1 MKHVS
6 ANDGPEIRP
15 APPVSRPAV
24 PWSPCAR
31 GRLAVR
37 LLAAAWVAA
46 RAVAAFA
53 QPPPDPLPARIWA
66 PAPLALPSA
75 ATAFGA
81 GIGPESDLWPTPL
94 PDVDG
99 LISMPFGRGVEPCDF
114 DDFDDF
120 DDVGGMAVGR
130 VVPVSALDD
139 SMAAS
144 ESVRGP
150 PILRPPAENAYDL
163 AGERSIADPLFRYPS
178 YPPAGF
184 TGSSSVIPEERQES
198 SHFVPIED
206 RWRTGLK
213 PWDRYGRGHPRL
225 EDYPYA
231 LGNGFNPYTQNLLKE
246 DYPII
251 GQETFFN
258 LAVIS
263 RTIANFRQVPT
274 PNTPFESTPTP
285 GQEDFYGN
293 PNGFFFLQYYTIAMD
308 LIHGDR
314 AFKPND
320 WRIRIAPVVNTNYLE
335 VYELG
340 VVSPDVGQGRRR
352 SRGFAT
358 LEEWWLEAK
367 LADLSP
373 DYDFLSIRG
382 GSQPF
387 TSDFRGFIFSD
398 LNRSIRLFGTRLAN
412 RDQFNLIAFDQREK
426 DTNSFLNSF
435 EPRNQQV
442 IIANYYRQDFI
453 WPGHTIQTSFH
464 YDHDQAT
471 LKYDK
476 NGFLV
481 RPDPIGIATPHEVNA
496 CYAGIA
502 SDGHI
507 NELNVTGAFYYA
519 FGHDTLNQ
527 MALRPVDIGA
537 TMAALELSYSP
548 DWIRFRSSFFFAS
561 GDNNV
566 NDGKGGGFDG
576 IIDNTQFA
584 GGEFSFWVRQ
594 QIKLLG
600 TNLKNL
606 LSIYPDL
613 RASNK
618 FQSQANFV
626 NPGLQLYNVGVDF
639 EVTQR
644 TRLVTN
650 CNFLFFDTTKTLE
663 SLVFQNNISK
673 SIGTDLSLGM
683 ETRPFLN
690 NNMIFRSGVS
700 GLLVGNGFKALYGNV
715 DGGLDN
721 LFAAFLDL
729 EVAF

>member
-1 MKHVS
+1 MLRLSGVLCAAVS
-6 ANDGPEIRP
+6 ATVAAAQP
-15 APPVSRPAV
+15 PAV
-24 PWSPCAR
+24 P
-31 GRLAVR
+31 L
-37 LLAAAWVAA
+37 
-46 RAVAAFA
+46 
-53 QPPPDPLPARIWA
+53 DPLPAGVWPQAAIE
-66 PAPLALPSA
+66 LPSA
-75 ATAFGA
+75 AGRFGA
-81 GIGPESDLWPTPL
+81 GITAESELWPTPL
-94 PDVDG
+94 PSVERSSAWRPDADVSQCGYDG
-99 LISMPFGRGVEPCDF
+99 DRPGSEGFVDT
-114 DDFDDF
+114 
-120 DDVGGMAVGR
+120 
-130 VVPVSALDD
+130 SALGECADV
-139 SMAAS
+139 A
-144 ESVRGP
+144 EVVRGP
-150 PILRPPAENAYDL
+150 PILGAPAENAFDL

-398 LNRSIRLFGTRLAN
+398 LNRAIRLFGTRLAN
-412 RDQFNLIAFDQREK
+412 RDQFNLIVFDQREK

-435 EPRNQQV
+435 DPRNQQI
-442 IIANYYRQDFI
+442 IIANYYRQDFL

-481 RPDPIGIATPHEVNA
+481 RPDPVGIATPHEVNA

-507 NELNVTGAFYYA
+507 NEVNVTGAFYYA
-519 FGHDTLNQ
+519 FGHDSLNQ
-527 MALRPVDIGA
+527 LALRPVDIGA

-548 DWIRFRSSFFFAS
+548 DWIRFRSSVFFAS

-683 ETRPFLN
+683 ESRPFLN

-729 EVAF
+729 ELAF

>member
-1 MKHVS
+1 MEAVFAHGLPLRGMLTCALALAAGWVTS
-6 ANDGPEIRP
+6 TACGGSDVPI
-15 APPVSRPAV
+15 APVS
-24 PWSPCAR
+24 CAR
-31 GRLAVR
+31 VAFH
-37 LLAAAWVAA
+37 AAINAT
-46 RAVAAFA
+46 
-53 QPPPDPLPARIWA
+53 DPLAGVLD
-66 PAPLALPSA
+66 APL
-75 ATAFGA
+75 
-81 GIGPESDLWPTPL
+81 WPATPL
-94 PDVDG
+94 PLPSVDAPPHDG
-99 LISMPFGRGVEPCDF
+99 LPPSILQASWF
-114 DDFDDF
+114 DDSRD
-120 DDVGGMAVGR
+120 
-130 VVPVSALDD
+130 PVNVLPPP
-139 SMAAS
+139 AA
-144 ESVRGP
+144 ENPAAGARGP
-150 PILRPPAENAYDL
+150 PILAPPIDNPYDL
-163 AGERSIADPLFRYPS
+163 AGERPVADPLFRYGI
-178 YPPAGF
+178 YPTPGF
-184 TGSSSVIPEERQES
+184 SGASSVLPSERQES
-198 SHFVPIED
+198 SHFVPMED
-206 RWRTGLK
+206 RWRLGLQ

-231 LGNGFNPYTQNLLKE
+231 LGNAFNPYTQNFLKE

-251 GQETFFN
+251 GQHTFFD
-258 LAVIS
+258 LRVAS

-274 PNTPFESTPTP
+274 PDTPFESTPTP
-285 GQEDFYGN
+285 GQEDFFGN
-293 PNGFFFLQYYTIAMD
+293 PNGFLFLQYYSIAME
-308 LIHGDR
+308 LNHGDKS
-314 AFKPND
+314 FKPND
-320 WRIRIAPVVNTNYLE
+320 WRIRLAPVFNSNYLE
-335 VYELG
+335 VYEYG
-340 VVSPDVGQGRRR
+340 VVSPDVAKGRRR

-358 LEEWWLEAK
+358 LEEWFVEAK
-367 LADLSP
+367 IADLSP
-373 DYDFLSIRG
+373 DYDFLSVRG

-435 EPRNQQV
+435 DPRNQQI

-548 DWIRFRSSFFFAS
+548 DWIRFRSSVFFAS